1 MKFIAICENH
11 LFGKAY
17 ANGKK
22 AVGKTVA
29 VYVLKD
35 KHERRLKAANP
46 MKKSINRIGITASK
60 KLGGAVERNR
70 AKRIIRE
77 AYRLILCEFEIKT
90 GYLIVIT
97 ARGSATTASMQD
109 AKRDLLLCLERLGM
123 LVAKQA

>member
-1 MKFIAICENH
+1 MKFIAIRENH

-17 ANGKK
+17 ANGRK

-29 VYVLKD
+29 VYVLRD
-35 KHERRLKAANP
+35 KHERRLRAANP

-77 AYRLILCEFEIKT
+77 AYRLILCEYEVKT
-90 GYLIVIT
+90 GFLIVMT
-97 ARGSATTASMQD
+97 ARGSAVTASMQD
-109 AKRDLLLCLERLGM
+109 AKRDLLLCLEKLDM
-123 LVAKQA
+123 LAAKKA